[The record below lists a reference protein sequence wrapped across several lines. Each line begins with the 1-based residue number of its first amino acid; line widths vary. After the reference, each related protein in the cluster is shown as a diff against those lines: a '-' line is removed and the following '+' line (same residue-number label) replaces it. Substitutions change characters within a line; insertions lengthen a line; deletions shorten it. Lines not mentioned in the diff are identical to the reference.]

1 MAFLDK
7 FFDVYDKHVRE
18 DRKVEKNDTSAD
30 ELFDVEET
38 QDENVE
44 EKDPIPLVL
53 SDKDKEDIANL
64 ILSKLKEKG
73 GDE

>member
-18 DRKVEKNDTSAD
+18 DRKVEKKEDSVD
-30 ELFDVEET
+30 ELFEVEET
-38 QDENVE
+38 PEENVE
-44 EKDPIPLVL
+44 VQDPSSFVL

-73 GDE
+73 GDK

>member
-18 DRKVEKNDTSAD
+18 DHKVEKKEESVD

-38 QDENVE
+38 PDENVE
-44 EKDPIPLVL
+44 VQDPSPFVL

-73 GDE
+73 GEE